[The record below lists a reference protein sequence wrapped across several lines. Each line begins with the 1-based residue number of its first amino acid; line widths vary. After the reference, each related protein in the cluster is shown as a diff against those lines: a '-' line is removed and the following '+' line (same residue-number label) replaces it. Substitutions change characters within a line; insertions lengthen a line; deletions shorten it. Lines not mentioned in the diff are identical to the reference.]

1 MCITREWVLL
11 ALPVHILQH
20 SPIQS
25 FSHFHVRKISL
36 DHIIGTHFEF
46 YSTPIRRLVILF
58 FFMCVCWSGFLVFIA
73 YFMYP
78 NFFCYIYIYD
88 ARVSP
93 YLLCDSLF
101 IFQLLWH
108 FCDKKGKNIKYLTHL
123 KKREGRSLKMGDH
136 WILNSF

>member
-1 MCITREWVLL
+1 MLL

-25 FSHFHVRKISL
+25 FFSFSCAEDFSWSYNGYAFRVLLHPHQTLSYFVFLYVCLLIWIPRIHCL
-36 DHIIGTHFEF
+36 F
-46 YSTPIRRLVILF
+46 YVSKF
-58 FFMCVCWSGFLVFIA
+58 FLL
-73 YFMYP
+73 
-78 NFFCYIYIYD
+78 YIYIYD

-93 YLLCDSLF
+93 YFLCDSLF